1 MSNGTINTIAGNIFC
16 DIVEM
21 MALATDAE
29 FNSSTHVTVS
39 STGLVYITDQKNQC
53 NRLMYISIGLY

>member
-1 MSNGTINTIAGNIFC
+1 MNNGTINTIAGNIFW

-21 MALATDAE
+21 IVLATDTE
-29 FNSSTHVTVS
+29 FNNSTHVAVS